1 MNDTESV
8 DYVPTLHLGYEKVI
22 SKRET
27 STSKRA
33 RYWSDKDLAGALTAK
48 EKRQVV
54 GIDTAVVAAEVIV
67 GTQQQQRK

>member
-1 MNDTESV
+1 MRGIAVNDTESV
-8 DYVPTLHLGYEKVI
+8 DYAPTLHLGYEKVI

-33 RYWSDKDLAGALTAK
+33 RYWSDKDLA
-48 EKRQVV
+48 EKRQV